1 MVVCNTLPERNELV
15 SPKAG
20 AGASGCTGAVVR
32 AAVEGMEDAT
42 SGIDA
47 AGAAGAAGAG
57 SAGTGSLVVAAVLV
71 DAAGVGLGCPQRIS
85 FPFRSHKHRDKPS
98 TPSTPKNPSP

>member
-20 AGASGCTGAVVR
+20 AGASGCAE
-32 AAVEGMEDAT
+32 AAGTTVEGTEDTT
-42 SGIDA
+42 SGVDV

-57 SAGTGSLVVAAVLV
+57 STGAGSLVVADVLV
-71 DAAGVGLGCPQRIS
+71 DAAGVGLGCPRHIS
-85 FPFRSHKHRDKPS
+85 FPVRSYNHRDIPS
-98 TPSTPKNPSP
+98 IPSTPKNPSP